1 MFLFISVSVNWFLN
15 SALRIKTIIISMT
28 GKEMIRLNETKNKLK
43 SLKPADEKK
52 SAEADFCR

>member
-1 MFLFISVSVNWFLN
+1 
-15 SALRIKTIIISMT
+15 MT